1 MKSLSKSC
9 IYIAFSIVLL
19 SCGKQQKVEKEI
31 PIYSFNLDFNWG
43 EGGPNEFAE
52 PGLWADASPVEH
64 VKWYKDM
71 GVNTIQTF
79 CVSCNGYSW
88 YKNGVVPEQPGLKH
102 DFLPEMVKLGHQE
115 GMKVMGYFCIGSNT
129 KWGIENPEL
138 SYGYPNRPHIPYTQ
152 QYLKYLD
159 TAIRDA
165 VSKTG
170 IDGFMIDWLWQ
181 PERTSTNGKWLES
194 EKKLFRDVMG
204 EEFPGE
210 EELSEAKYIEY
221 SRKTIENCWKVLYKA
236 ARETNPE
243 CIIWLSCHTPTH
255 PHVVNTEM
263 FKEVDWLMNEG
274 GDMEK
279 IVAVKNMIGKH
290 TKLITCLAQWN
301 GQDAMEVVPEAIK
314 AGIGLFGFT
323 KPDMNSLLP
332 PVKNY
337 LSVSLDSLQGD
348 SKNIATLA
356 RVYKGLSLEK

>member
-129 KWGIENPEL
+129 K
-138 SYGYPNRPHIPYTQ
+138 
-152 QYLKYLD
+152 
-159 TAIRDA
+159 
-165 VSKTG
+165 
-170 IDGFMIDWLWQ
+170 
-181 PERTSTNGKWLES
+181 
-194 EKKLFRDVMG
+194 
-204 EEFPGE
+204 
-210 EELSEAKYIEY
+210 
-221 SRKTIENCWKVLYKA
+221 
-236 ARETNPE
+236 
-243 CIIWLSCHTPTH
+243 
-255 PHVVNTEM
+255 
-263 FKEVDWLMNEG
+263 
-274 GDMEK
+274 
-279 IVAVKNMIGKH
+279 
-290 TKLITCLAQWN
+290 
-301 GQDAMEVVPEAIK
+301 
-314 AGIGLFGFT
+314 
-323 KPDMNSLLP
+323 
-332 PVKNY
+332 
-337 LSVSLDSLQGD
+337 
-348 SKNIATLA
+348 
-356 RVYKGLSLEK
+356 